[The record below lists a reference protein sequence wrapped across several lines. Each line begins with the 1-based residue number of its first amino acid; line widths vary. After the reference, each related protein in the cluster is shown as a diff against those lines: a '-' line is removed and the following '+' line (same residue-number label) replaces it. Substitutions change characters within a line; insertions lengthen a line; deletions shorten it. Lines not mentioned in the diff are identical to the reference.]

1 MSFLIVGQGNPGAQY
16 LRSKH
21 NVGWQVLDRLG
32 LEFRIKGNGGIA
44 ELALGGEKG
53 WVMKPLTYYNGSGR
67 AVAPLARFYKIPEDR
82 ILVIHDEL
90 DLPLG
95 KIRFKKGGG
104 NAGNYGLESITQAL
118 GSSAFHRLRI
128 GIGKPPSPEEGA
140 NWVLSGFRPEQM
152 PVLDKVLEAAAEA
165 VKVWV
170 VEGFQAAQQRFNG
183 LNLAH
188 PDAPPPP
195 Q

>member
-1 MSFLIVGQGNPGAQY
+1 MSFLIVAQGNPQAQY

-32 LEFRIKGNGGIA
+32 LEFRIKGDAGIA
-44 ELALGGEKG
+44 ELTLGDEKG
-53 WVMKPLTYYNGSGR
+53 WAMKPLTYYNATGR
-67 AVAPLARFYKIPEDR
+67 AVAPFARFYKIPEER

-95 KIRFKKGGG
+95 KIRFKGGGG

-128 GIGKPPSPEEGA
+128 GIGKPPTPEEGA
-140 NWVLSGFRPEQM
+140 DWVLSGFRPDQL
-152 PVLDKVLEAAAEA
+152 PVLERVLEAAAEGA
-165 VKVWV
+165 KVWV
-170 VEGFQAAQQRFNG
+170 VEGFRAAQQRFNG
-183 LNLAH
+183 LDLAK
-188 PDAPPPP
+188 PPSQGKP
-195 Q
+195 